1 MKIVFTGPES
11 SGKTTMANWS
21 SDLSGMCLVKEVARE
36 YMEILEVP
44 YDGSH
49 VREIGLLQQ
58 FDENLRSSQHR
69 DIICDTDLLTIIIW
83 LEVKYKITDHH
94 LLDMWIKS
102 TPDMYFLCWPDFP
115 WVDDPL
121 RENPHNRDELLTI
134 YQNYLI
140 QYKKPFVPLSGN
152 IQNRQQLVYQTIL
165 NLTGKDFGLNS

>member
-83 LEVKYKITDHH
+83 LEVKYKISDHH
-94 LLDMWIKS
+94 
-102 TPDMYFLCWPDFP
+102 FP

-121 RENPHNRDELLTI
+121 RENPHNRNELLTI

-152 IQNRQQLVYQTIL
+152 IQNRQQLVHQTIL